1 MSVNKQC
8 LLGNIGMIEKKSFE
22 WGSVTKFS
30 VATNERYTKKD
41 GTKVDETTWHNCEAF
56 GTMADTIDKFFAK
69 GDGIYLEGKTKHEK
83 YEKDGVERYSTKV
96 KVEMFSFVPG
106 GSGKSETTA
115 PAPKQ
120 AAPVEP
126 EEDETG
132 LPF

>member
-1 MSVNKQC
+1 MNKQII
-8 LLGNIGMIEKKSFE
+8 LGRIGNIEKKSYNF
-22 WGSVTKFS
+22 GSITKLS

-41 GTKVDETTWHNCEAF
+41 GSKVDETTWHSCEAF
-56 GTMADTIDKFFAK
+56 GALADTIDKFFAK

-115 PAPKQ
+115 PAPQQ

-126 EEDETG
+126 EMTEGD